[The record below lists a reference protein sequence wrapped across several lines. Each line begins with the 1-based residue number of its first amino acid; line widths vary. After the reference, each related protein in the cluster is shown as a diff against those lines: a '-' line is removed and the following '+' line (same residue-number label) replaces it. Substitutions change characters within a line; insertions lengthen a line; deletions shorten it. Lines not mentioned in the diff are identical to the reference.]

1 MKKNIYKGALIGGVL
16 LGGALG
22 ATVAAGMVISS
33 APALL
38 IAPAVTVVEST
49 FLGFVVGST
58 TTVTTATIGI

>member
-1 MKKNIYKGALIGGVL
+1 MRKNIYKGALVGGVI

-22 ATVAAGMVISS
+22 AGMVISS
-33 APALL
+33 ASALL

-49 FLGFVVGST
+49 FLGFVLGST